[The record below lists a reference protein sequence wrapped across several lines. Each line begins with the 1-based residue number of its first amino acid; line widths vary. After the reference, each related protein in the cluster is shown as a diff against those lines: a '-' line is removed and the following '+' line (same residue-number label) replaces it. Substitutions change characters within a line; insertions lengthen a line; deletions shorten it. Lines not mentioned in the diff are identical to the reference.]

1 MRELNEIRTRVDE
14 YAGLL
19 ADDLEVDED
28 GYADEAARIES
39 QFNKNAPRD
48 VLWLLG
54 ELGRFRECNK
64 FCKSKSFYGCG
75 DHNRVAAWHHGD
87 GDTIDMSKLDEIRAR
102 VEAFNGLQADGVD
115 IDAPGAV
122 YIEHVFWENALRDLM
137 WLLEEID
144 SFKECENLNDGPAH
158 NHIVE
163 VDEYGPT
170 YRSHVVYH
178 KEDN

>member
-1 MRELNEIRTRVDE
+1 MSELDAVRTRVDE
-14 YAGLL
+14 YAELL
-19 ADDLEVDED
+19 ADDLETDED

-48 VLWLLG
+48 ELRLLG
-54 ELGRFRECNK
+54 ELDKFHECNK
-64 FCKSKSFYGCG
+64 FRQAKSFCGCP
-75 DHNRVAAWHHGD
+75 DHNSLTAWHHGD
-87 GDTIDMSKLDEIRAR
+87 GDTIDMSKLDEVRAR
-102 VEAFNGLQADGVD
+102 VEAFNRLQFGDVD

-144 SFKECENLNDGPAH
+144 SFKECKNLNDGPAH
-158 NHIVE
+158 NHVVE

-178 KEDN
+178 KENN